1 MTHGV
6 YPIVSSRMIQ
16 GMNVIASTGSYFF
29 ILTPLLTFTI
39 FLNELVREKE
49 LRLRQGLSVVGVS
62 HSVYWISWLLVGIAF
77 SAMTSFALGVMG
89 VIC

>member
-1 MTHGV
+1 
-6 YPIVSSRMIQ
+6 
-16 GMNVIASTGSYFF
+16 MNVIASTGSYFF

-77 SAMTSFALGVMG
+77 SALTSFALGVMG

>member
-1 MTHGV
+1 
-6 YPIVSSRMIQ
+6 MIQ

-77 SAMTSFALGVMG
+77 SALTSFALGVMG

>member
-62 HSVYWISWLLVGIAF
+62 HSVYWISWFLVGIAF